1 MAGFSAGAYTT
12 LVVAGAKP
20 RFELWPAHC
29 AEHPGDHE
37 LCADMPPA
45 GTPIKLPDGDLPKET
60 RIKAAV
66 VMAPLGVVFDAEGF
80 AGIGIPVRLYQAADD
95 RVLVN
100 QWNAERVRSLLPRPP
115 ESATVPGGHY
125 VFLAPCS
132 PAQAA
137 ALPSLCVDAPGVDR
151 AEVSQDQRR
160 DRGFLQPHPWPRLIR
175 VECAGRAG

>member
-115 ESATVPGGHY
+115 ESATGPGGHY

-151 AEVSQDQRR
+151 AEVHRKINAEIVDFFNRTLGP
-160 DRGFLQPHPWPRLIR
+160 D
-175 VECAGRAG
+175 